1 MQSKDTVDESTYKY
15 TCIKF
20 TIQQSFKNEICSI
33 EKVFPMIT
41 VFRAWS
47 TLFIWFPFTPLL
59 LVLTLLPAV
68 SSLVK
73 KCAALDKPD
82 IRLVLSLGHRS
93 LLVNR
98 VVVAGFLLGVF
109 LWIKMKITE
118 NVDLRFSPVLRN
130 GGNHRIPGDAV
141 RVSLDQLPAE
151 YTVDEVLYSTPK
163 VVV

>member
-1 MQSKDTVDESTYKY
+1 MV
-15 TCIKF
+15 
-20 TIQQSFKNEICSI
+20 SFYAIIAGINVTTEP
-33 EKVFPMIT
+33 VVT
-41 VFRAWS
+41 
-47 TLFIWFPFTPLL
+47 
-59 LVLTLLPAV
+59 
-68 SSLVK
+68 SLVK
-73 KCAALDKPD
+73 KRDAFDKPD
-82 IRLVLSLGHRS
+82 IRLVLSLGRRP

-98 VVVAGFLLGVF
+98 VVVAGVLLGVF